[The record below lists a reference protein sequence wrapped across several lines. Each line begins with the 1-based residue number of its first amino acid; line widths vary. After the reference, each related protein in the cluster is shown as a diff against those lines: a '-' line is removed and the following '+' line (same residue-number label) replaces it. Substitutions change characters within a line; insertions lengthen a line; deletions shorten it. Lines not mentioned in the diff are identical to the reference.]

1 MKVMKMSDKKYKKI
15 LIIMIIIFL
24 AAVPVLY
31 FLSDNREQ
39 AVKEVE
45 NEFDI
50 KLPASVKR
58 EREIKKE
65 PSFHGD
71 GEAAILFTVDKADID
86 EIKDELKDYEVTG
99 DTNKVSQIE
108 SCFKIVRKKGF
119 KASCDFTK
127 NVYFKPTSDNVNYD
141 MYGNFVAIIISE
153 DSGEILFL
161 QWDS

>member
-1 MKVMKMSDKKYKKI
+1 MSDKKFKKI
-15 LIIMIIIFL
+15 LIIMTVIFL
-24 AAVPVLY
+24 AAILVLY

-45 NEFDI
+45 NEFGI

-71 GEAAILFTVDKADID
+71 GAAAILFTVDKADID
-86 EIKDELKDYEVTG
+86 VIKDELKNYEVTG
-99 DTNKVSQIE
+99 DKNKVSQIE
-108 SCFKIVRKKGF
+108 SCLINVRKKGF
-119 KASCDFTK
+119 KASCDFSK
-127 NVYFKPTSDNVNYD
+127 NVYFKPTSDNVWHD

-153 DSGEILFL
+153 DKGEILFL

>member
-1 MKVMKMSDKKYKKI
+1 MSDKKFKKI
-15 LIIMIIIFL
+15 LIIMAVIFL
-24 AAVPVLY
+24 ATVPVLY
-31 FLSDNREQ
+31 FLSDYREQ

-45 NEFDI
+45 NKFGI

-71 GEAAILFTVDKADID
+71 GAAAILFTVDKADID
-86 EIKDELKDYEVTG
+86 VIKDELKNYEATG
-99 DTNKVSQIE
+99 DKNKVSQIE
-108 SCFKIVRKKGF
+108 SCLINVRKKGF

-127 NVYFKPTSDNVNYD
+127 NVYFKPTSDNVWHD
-141 MYGNFVAIIISE
+141 MYGNFVAIIINE
-153 DSGEILFL
+153 QRGEILFL

>member
-1 MKVMKMSDKKYKKI
+1 MKVMKMSDKKFKKI
-15 LIIMIIIFL
+15 LIIMAVIFL
-24 AAVPVLY
+24 ATVPVLY
-31 FLSDNREQ
+31 FLSDYREQ

-45 NEFDI
+45 NKFGI

-71 GEAAILFTVDKADID
+71 GAAAILFTVDKADID
-86 EIKDELKDYEVTG
+86 VIKDELKNYEATG
-99 DTNKVSQIE
+99 DKNKVSQIE
-108 SCFKIVRKKGF
+108 SCLINVRKKGF

-127 NVYFKPTSDNVNYD
+127 NVYFKPTSDNVWHD
-141 MYGNFVAIIISE
+141 MYGNFVAIIINE
-153 DSGEILFL
+153 QRGEILFL

>member
-15 LIIMIIIFL
+15 LIIMAVIFL

-31 FLSDNREQ
+31 FLSDYREQ

-45 NEFDI
+45 NKFGI

-71 GEAAILFTVDKADID
+71 GAAAILFTVDKADID
-86 EIKDELKDYEVTG
+86 VIKDELKNYEATG
-99 DTNKVSQIE
+99 DKNKVSQIE
-108 SCFKIVRKKGF
+108 SCLINVRKKGF
-119 KASCDFTK
+119 KASCDFSK
-127 NVYFKPTSDNVNYD
+127 NVYFKPTSDNVWHD

-153 DSGEILFL
+153 DKGEILFL
-161 QWDS
+161 KWDS

>member
-15 LIIMIIIFL
+15 LIIMFVIFL
-24 AAVPVLY
+24 AAIPVLY
-31 FLSDNREQ
+31 FLSDYREQ

-45 NEFDI
+45 NKFGI

-58 EREIKKE
+58 ERELRKE

-86 EIKDELKDYEVTG
+86 EIKNELKNYEVTG
-99 DTNKVSQIE
+99 DKNKVSQIE
-108 SCFKIVRKKGF
+108 SCLKIVRKKGF

-127 NVYFKPTSDNVNYD
+127 NVYFKPTSDNVYYD
-141 MYGNFVAIIISE
+141 MYGNFVAIIINE
-153 DSGEILFL
+153 NSGEILFL

>member
-15 LIIMIIIFL
+15 LIIMTVIFL
-24 AAVPVLY
+24 AAVPLLY

-45 NEFDI
+45 NEFGI

-58 EREIKKE
+58 ERELRKE

-71 GEAAILFTVDKADID
+71 GAAAILFTVDKADID
-86 EIKDELKDYEVTG
+86 EIKEELKDYEVTG
-99 DTNKVSQIE
+99 DNNKVSQIE
-108 SCFKIVRKKGF
+108 SCLKYVGQKGF
-119 KASCDFTK
+119 KASCDFSK
-127 NVYFKPTSDNVNYD
+127 NVYFKPTSDNVYYD
-141 MYGNFVAIIISE
+141 MYGNFVAIIINE

-161 QWDS
+161 KWDS

>member
-1 MKVMKMSDKKYKKI
+1 MKVMKMSDKKFKKI
-15 LIIMIIIFL
+15 LIIMTVIFL

-31 FLSDNREQ
+31 FLSDYREQ

-45 NEFDI
+45 NEFGI

-58 EREIKKE
+58 EREIRKE

-86 EIKDELKDYEVTG
+86 EIKNELNDYEVTG
-99 DTNKVSQIE
+99 DKNKVSQIE
-108 SCFKIVRKKGF
+108 SCLKILRKKGF

-127 NVYFKPTSDNVNYD
+127 NVYFKPTSDNVWHD

-153 DSGEILFL
+153 DKGEILFL

>member
-1 MKVMKMSDKKYKKI
+1 MSDQKYKKI
-15 LIIMIIIFL
+15 LIIMFVIFI
-24 AAVPVLY
+24 AAIPVLY
-31 FLSDNREQ
+31 FLSDYREQ

-45 NEFDI
+45 NEFGI

-58 EREIKKE
+58 EREIRKE

-71 GEAAILFTVDKADID
+71 GAAAILFTMDKADID
-86 EIKDELKDYEVTG
+86 EIKDELKNYEATG
-99 DTNKVSQIE
+99 DKNKVSQIE
-108 SCFKIVRKKGF
+108 SCLKIVRKKGF

-127 NVYFKPTSDNVNYD
+127 NVYFKPTSDYVSYD

-153 DSGEILFL
+153 DKGEILFL

>member
-15 LIIMIIIFL
+15 LIIMTVIFL
-24 AAVPVLY
+24 AAIPVLY
-31 FLSDNREQ
+31 FLSDYREQ

-45 NEFDI
+45 NEFGI

-58 EREIKKE
+58 ERELRKE

-86 EIKDELKDYEVTG
+86 EIKNELKNYEVTG
-99 DTNKVSQIE
+99 DKNKVSQIE
-108 SCFKIVRKKGF
+108 SCLKIVRKKGF
-119 KASCDFTK
+119 KASCDFSK
-127 NVYFKPTSDNVNYD
+127 NVYFKPTSDNVYYD
-141 MYGNFVAIIISE
+141 MYGNFVAIIINE
-153 DSGEILFL
+153 QRGEILFL

>member
-1 MKVMKMSDKKYKKI
+1 MKVMMMSDKKFKKI
-15 LIIMIIIFL
+15 LIIMTVIFL
-24 AAVPVLY
+24 AAVPLLY

-45 NEFDI
+45 NEFGI

-58 EREIKKE
+58 EREIRKE

-71 GEAAILFTVDKADID
+71 GAAAILFTVDKADID
-86 EIKDELKDYEVTG
+86 EIKYELKDYEATE
-99 DTNKVSQIE
+99 DKNKVSQIE
-108 SCFKIVRKKGF
+108 SCFKNVGQKGF
-119 KASCDFTK
+119 KASCDFSE
-127 NVYFKPTSDNVNYD
+127 NVYFKPTSDNVSYD

-153 DSGEILFL
+153 DKGEILFL

>member
-1 MKVMKMSDKKYKKI
+1 MTV
-15 LIIMIIIFL
+15 IFL

-45 NEFDI
+45 NEFGI

-71 GEAAILFTVDKADID
+71 GAAAILFTVDKADID
-86 EIKDELKDYEVTG
+86 EIKEELKDYEVTG
-99 DTNKVSQIE
+99 YTNKVSQIE
-108 SCFKIVRKKGF
+108 SCLKIVRKKGF

-127 NVYFKPTSDNVNYD
+127 NVYFKPTSDNASHD
-141 MYGNFVAIIISE
+141 MYGNFVAIIINE
-153 DSGEILFL
+153 DDGEILFL
-161 QWDS
+161 KWDS

>member
-15 LIIMIIIFL
+15 LIVMFVIFL

-45 NEFDI
+45 NEFGI

-58 EREIKKE
+58 ERELRKE

-86 EIKDELKDYEVTG
+86 EIKEELKNYEVTG

-108 SCFKIVRKKGF
+108 SCLKIVRKKGF
-119 KASCDFTK
+119 KASCDFSK
-127 NVYFKPTSDNVNYD
+127 NVYFKPTSDNVWHD

-153 DSGEILFL
+153 DKGEILFL
-161 QWDS
+161 KWDS

>member
-1 MKVMKMSDKKYKKI
+1 MKVMKMSDKKFKKI
-15 LIIMIIIFL
+15 LIIMAVIFL
-24 AAVPVLY
+24 ATVPVLY
-31 FLSDNREQ
+31 FLSDYREQ

-45 NEFDI
+45 NKFGI

-71 GEAAILFTVDKADID
+71 GAAAILFTVDKADID
-86 EIKDELKDYEVTG
+86 EIKDELKNYEATG
-99 DTNKVSQIE
+99 DKNKVSQIE
-108 SCFKIVRKKGF
+108 SCLKYVRKKGF

-127 NVYFKPTSDNVNYD
+127 NVYFKPTSDNVYYD

-153 DSGEILFL
+153 DKGEILFL
-161 QWDS
+161 KWDS

>member
-1 MKVMKMSDKKYKKI
+1 MKVMKMSDKKFKKI
-15 LIIMIIIFL
+15 LIIMAVIFL
-24 AAVPVLY
+24 AAIPVLY
-31 FLSDNREQ
+31 FLSDYREQ

-45 NEFDI
+45 NKFGI

-71 GEAAILFTVDKADID
+71 GAAAILFTVDKADID
-86 EIKDELKDYEVTG
+86 VIKDELKNYEATG
-99 DTNKVSQIE
+99 DKNKVSQIE
-108 SCFKIVRKKGF
+108 SCLINVRKKGF

-127 NVYFKPTSDNVNYD
+127 NVYFKPTSDNVWHD
-141 MYGNFVAIIISE
+141 MYGNFVAIIINE
-153 DSGEILFL
+153 QRGEILFL

>member
-1 MKVMKMSDKKYKKI
+1 MKVMKMSDKKFKKI
-15 LIIMIIIFL
+15 LIIMAVIFL

-45 NEFDI
+45 NKFGI

-58 EREIKKE
+58 QIEIKKE

-86 EIKDELKDYEVTG
+86 EIKDELKNYEATG
-99 DTNKVSQIE
+99 DKNKVSQIE
-108 SCFKIVRKKGF
+108 SCLKIVQKKGF
-119 KASCDFTK
+119 KASCDFSK
-127 NVYFKPTSDNVNYD
+127 NVYFKPTSDNVYYD
-141 MYGNFVAIIISE
+141 MYGNFVAIIINE
-153 DSGEILFL
+153 QRGEILFL